1 MLKSIFT
8 QILNRKRSNTW
19 LVMELLL
26 VFILTW
32 FITDYLFVLT
42 YNQNIPDGR
51 DLRHT
56 WQVTLNEYPD
66 AHPRYNADESTF
78 EAREAN
84 FARILRTLHDY
95 PGIEAV
101 GVSFNGSDPANRSY
115 MGRTLTGTD
124 DTTKS
129 VGGQQITV
137 DPGEDFFRVFAYTSG
152 QGRQAVSMQDFDAA
166 RPRGV
171 ILDRM
176 TAEQL
181 FPGVSAVGKQLST
194 DEEAPYNVIGVVDDI
209 KRFDYERPQHAFY
222 VFSRLSARDLQYGTA
237 IAVRS
242 RASAGNT
249 FGETF
254 RKDMTERLQT
264 GNFYLK
270 SVRPY
275 TKIAAGMKKMF
286 GVSNDLRTK
295 VVLMTFFLL
304 NILLC
309 VLGTFWYRI
318 NTRHEEIGIRKAL
331 GSSSASIRNILLL
344 EGLCLLT
351 IAMLPAIVIEYQ
363 FVRAGLVETLGQTA
377 DNTGLYLPD
386 RTHLRFLLTNA
397 ITWAI
402 MGVVILVAVGLPARR
417 ASALPPAEALHY
429 E

>member
-26 VFILTW
+26 VFFLTW
-32 FITDYLFVLT
+32 FITDYLFVLV

-51 DLRHT
+51 DIRHT
-56 WQVTLNEYPD
+56 WLVTLDEYPD
-66 AHPRYNADESTF
+66 THPGYSADESAA

-101 GVSFNGSDPANRSY
+101 GISFNGSEPASGSY
-115 MGRTLTGTD
+115 HGRTFTSAD

-129 VGGQQITV
+129 AGGQQIML

-152 QGRQAVSMQDFDAA
+152 QGRQAVSMRDFDAA
-166 RPRGV
+166 RPDGV
-171 ILDRM
+171 ILGRM

-181 FPGVSAVGKQLST
+181 FPGVSAVGKQLSGNGDT
-194 DEEAPYNVIGVVDDI
+194 PLNVIGVVDDI
-209 KRFDYERPQHAFY
+209 KRFDYYRPQHAYYIFY
-222 VFSRLSARDLQYGTA
+222 RTDASNLRSAA
-237 IAVRS
+237 ISVRS
-242 RASAGNT
+242 RASAGNA

-254 RKDMTERLQT
+254 KRDMTDRLQA

-270 SVRPY
+270 SIKSY
-275 TKIAAGMKKMF
+275 AKIAAETKKMF
-286 GVSNDLRTK
+286 GVSNDIRTK

-318 NTRHEEIGIRKAL
+318 NTRREEIGIRKAL

-351 IAMLPAIVIEYQ
+351 IAMLPAVVIEYQ
-363 FVRAGLVETLGQTA
+363 FVRAGLTETLGQTP

-386 RTHLRFLLTNA
+386 RTHLRFLITNA
-397 ITWAI
+397 ITW
-402 MGVVILVAVGLPARR
+402 VITAAVIVVAVILPARR
-417 ASALPPAEALHY
+417 ASALPSAEALHY

>member
-19 LVMELLL
+19 LVAELLL
-26 VFILTW
+26 VFFLTW
-32 FITDYLFVLT
+32 FITDYLFVLI

-56 WQVTLNEYPD
+56 WQVVLDEYPD
-66 AHPRYNADESTF
+66 THPQYSADENTS

-101 GVSFNGSDPANRSY
+101 GISFNGSDPASSSY
-115 MGRTLTGTD
+115 MSRLYTRTD

-129 VGGQQITV
+129 VVGQQITV

-152 QGRQAVSMQDFDAA
+152 QGKQAVSMQDFDVA
-166 RPRGV
+166 RPRGI
-171 ILDRM
+171 ILGRM
-176 TAEQL
+176 TAEHL

-194 DEEAPYNVIGVVDDI
+194 DEETPYNVIGVVDDI
-209 KRFDYERPQHAFY
+209 KRFDYQRPQHSFY
-222 VFSRLSARDLQYGTA
+222 VFSRPNARNLQYRTT

-242 RASAGNT
+242 RATAGNS

-254 RKDMTERLQT
+254 KKEMTDRLQT

-270 SVRPY
+270 SVISY
-275 TKIAAGMKKMF
+275 GKIAADTKKMF
-286 GVSNDLRTK
+286 GVSDDIRTK
-295 VVLMTFFLL
+295 VALMTFFLL

-318 NTRHEEIGIRKAL
+318 NTRREEIGIRKAL
-331 GSSSASIRNILLL
+331 GSSSAGIRNILLL

-351 IAMLPAIVIEYQ
+351 IAMLPAVVTEYQ
-363 FVRAGLVETLGQTA
+363 FVRAGLTETLGKTP
-377 DNTGLYLPD
+377 DSTGLYLPD

-402 MGVVILVAVGLPARR
+402 MAAVIIVAVIIPARR